1 MTAILGVD
9 AAWTGR
15 GASGVALIESSAG
28 GWRAIA
34 LAPSYAAF
42 LALAQG
48 IPVDWQVK
56 APGGAPEP
64 ARLLAA
70 AQMLLA
76 ARLPKSYGG
85 QGGPVDLVAV
95 DMPVATVPVNARR
108 AADDAISR
116 AFGALGCAVHSPTRE
131 RPGAV
136 GGALTQGFVGAGFGI
151 ATAKTPPGTARRLL
165 EVYPHPAL
173 VLLLNADYRVAY
185 KVGKARKYWP
195 DKPVGERASLLLEQL
210 ARILAALSAE
220 IDGIALTLPAPGR
233 VASLAGLKPFED
245 ALDALVCAWV
255 GARYLA
261 GKARAYG
268 DATAAIWVPQPMG
281 RVACSSQAAVSRST
295 SGVSAS
301 RTRA

>member
-15 GASGVALIESSAG
+15 GPSGVALIETSVQ

-48 IPVDWQVK
+48 VPVDWQVK

-64 ARLLAA
+64 GRLLRA

-76 ARLPKSYGG
+76 
-85 QGGPVDLVAV
+85 GGPVDLIAV

-116 AFGALGCAVHSPTRE
+116 AFGALGCAVHSPTKE

-136 GGALTQGFVGAGFGI
+136 GGVLTQGFRAAGFGI

-173 VLLLNADYRVAY
+173 VLLLNADYRVKY

-195 DKPVGERASLLLEQL
+195 DKPAEQRASLLLEQL

-281 RVACSSQAAVSRST
+281 RVALASQAAVARST
-295 SGVSAS
+295 SGVRAS